1 MQDPCDGWQYP
12 AANPRYVYLAD
23 RPQIVCFE
31 GFTPQNAT
39 PDLAKFL
46 PFVRTDFSHWSHD
59 LEWTLE
65 SGPDD
70 APSSVDV
77 LIPYNYR
84 GGSADTYSP
93 IFGAVGGDAAE
104 VEIGT
109 AMYFN
114 AAGEWCEV
122 NLTEAETERVETW
135 IHENP
140 PEVDSGDDW

>member
-1 MQDPCDGWQYP
+1 MHDPCDSWQYP
-12 AANPRYVYLAD
+12 AANPRYVYLAV
-23 RPQIVCFE
+23 RPDIVCFE

-46 PFVRTDFSHWSHD
+46 PFVRTDFGHWSHD

-70 APSSVDV
+70 APSSIDI

-84 GGSADTYSP
+84 GATADSWTNY
-93 IFGAVGGDAAE
+93 GGQPGDPAE
-104 VEIGT
+104 VETGT

-122 NLTEAETERVETW
+122 NLTEAETERVELH
-135 IHENP
+135 IYENP
-140 PEVDSGDDW
+140 PEVDFGDDW